1 MSDEFVEDTKTEI
14 PETVEPVLLKKRRGR
29 PPKNASAVE
38 GDAAYVE
45 PSPDN
50 VDAPKK
56 RGRKA
61 KRPSVDVL
69 AQQIKGLHAV
79 AAHVTGQSVIM
90 ISDAES
96 NMLANSLNEVMDQFD
111 FAPSGKVAALV
122 GLFGTAAVVY
132 IPRLVHVNR
141 MRKAESAKHVEP
153 TEQTANNIE
162 PNEQATQSAANE
174 VSIN

>member
-1 MSDEFVEDTKTEI
+1 MSDEFIDAANDDA
-14 PETVEPVLLKKRRGR
+14 PETVEPVLIKKRRGR

-38 GDAAYVE
+38 GDAAYVD
-45 PSPDN
+45 PSGEN
-50 VDAPKK
+50 FDAPKK

-61 KRPSVDVL
+61 KRPSVEVL
-69 AQQIKGLHAV
+69 AKQIQGLHAV
-79 AAHVTGQSVIM
+79 AAHVTGQPLIM
-90 ISDAES
+90 ISDGES
-96 NMLANSLNEVMDQFD
+96 NMLATSLNEVMEQFD

-153 TEQTANNIE
+153 NEQAAN
-162 PNEQATQSAANE
+162 NEQATQSAANE

>member
-1 MSDEFVEDTKTEI
+1 MSDEFVEDAKTEI

-50 VDAPKK
+50 VDTPKK

-153 TEQTANNIE
+153 NEQAAN
-162 PNEQATQSAANE
+162 NEQATQSAANE